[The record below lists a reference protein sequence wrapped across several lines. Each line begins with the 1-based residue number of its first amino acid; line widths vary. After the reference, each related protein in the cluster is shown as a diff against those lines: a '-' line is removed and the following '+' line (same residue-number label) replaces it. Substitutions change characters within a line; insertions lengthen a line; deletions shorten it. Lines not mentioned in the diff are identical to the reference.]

1 MAEKNTKQQVR
12 EFYDQIGW
20 SQEDDGNYQNARYE
34 DLRPVS
40 REYIH
45 KTRLRVNEHLL
56 PSGRFLLDAG
66 SGPVQY
72 SEYLTYSEGYQ
83 YRVCADISITAL
95 QEAKKR
101 LGNHGLCIVADVAN
115 LPFAPNVFD
124 GIVSMHTIHHL
135 PMDEHRA
142 AYTELYRVLGED
154 KKAVIIN
161 GWGDPFLMKLVEPFI
176 QLGRVL
182 TGRPSQYGKKKGSD
196 GEDEQGTFVR
206 KMNASWLKN
215 ELKDLFP
222 IKIYVWRSLSTRF
235 LRWFIRP
242 QRGGKKLLEFA
253 FWLEERAPRFF
264 GENGQYPMIIFRKA
278 EHNDR

>member
-1 MAEKNTKQQVR
+1 MTENNTKQQVR

-20 SQEDDGNYQNARYE
+20 SQEEDGNYQNARYE

-45 KTRLRVNEHLL
+45 KTRLRVNQHLL

-72 SEYLTYSEGYQ
+72 DEYKTYSAGYD

-101 LGNHGLCIVADVAN
+101 LGDHALCVVADVAN
-115 LPFAPNVFD
+115 LPFKQDAFD

-142 AYTELYRVLGED
+142 AYGELYRVLGMD
-154 KKAVIIN
+154 KTAVVVN
-161 GWGDPFLMKLVEPFI
+161 GWGAPLLMQMAKPFI
-176 QLGRVL
+176 RMAKFIRFKRSGKEFSLIKKKKAAQEADVGTYIKKTSAAWLRDELSDLTTIDIYAWRSVNTHFLRTFIHAAMGGKFFLKVLFWKEDVL
-182 TGRPSQYGKKKGSD
+182 T
-196 GEDEQGTFVR
+196 
-206 KMNASWLKN
+206 
-215 ELKDLFP
+215 
-222 IKIYVWRSLSTRF
+222 
-235 LRWFIRP
+235 
-242 QRGGKKLLEFA
+242 
-253 FWLEERAPRFF
+253 RFF
-264 GENGQYPMIIFRKA
+264 GEHGQYPMIVFKKK
-278 EHNDR
+278 